1 MRTLIRCSTAA
12 VVACLVTGAARA
24 DERRELAAYR
34 ASEQQ
39 FLAALAAE
47 RRGLADDARAGYE
60 RALELDPAF
69 AEAAVNLARLAL
81 AAGDLDGA
89 ESWLARAESARPDY
103 PRIAATR
110 GLLALARGDNARA
123 LGLLT
128 LAQRVLPE
136 DTEIAVNLGAALIR
150 RERFAEARTLLTSVL
165 RAQPDASDAHYN
177 LALAAD
183 GAGDRDAARFAYQ
196 RFLALS
202 SFADPA
208 REGVQ
213 QRLSELAASD
223 PAAARMRETGL
234 NSEAKA
240 NPSLGRNEP

>member
-1 MRTLIRCSTAA
+1 MRTLTRCAA
-12 VVACLVTGAARA
+12 VFACAWALAGAARA
-24 DERRELAAYR
+24 DERRDLAAYR

-39 FLAALAAE
+39 FHAALAAE

-60 RALELDPAF
+60 RALALDPAF

-81 AAGDLDGA
+81 AASDFDGA
-89 ESWLARAESARPDY
+89 ERWLARAEAGRPDY

-110 GLLALARGDNARA
+110 GLLALARGETVRA
-123 LGLLT
+123 LELLT
-128 LAQRVLPE
+128 AAQRALPE

-150 RERFAEARTLLTSVL
+150 RERFADARALLGAVL

-183 GAGDRDAARFAYQ
+183 AAGDRDAARFAYQ

-208 REGVQ
+208 REGVA
-213 QRLSELAASD
+213 QRLAELAASD
-223 PAAARMRETGL
+223 ARAVRMRETGL
-234 NSEAKA
+234 NSEARA